1 MTSRIGRALR
11 CYCLAIGAIVLA
23 SGPHGAVLAHD
34 AIHLISGY
42 EHGHAHDGHARRHSR
57 SPKHAHEIIVQPPQP
72 FLVQAV
78 PHADKVTTAVVMAVD
93 ILHTHE
99 PALFPCDLRRTHDP
113 PPRVLPSAFP
123 PSFAA
128 APPAA

>member
-11 CYCLAIGAIVLA
+11 CFAIGVFFLA
-23 SGPHGAVLAHD
+23 SGPQGAVLAHD

-42 EHGHAHDGHARRHSR
+42 EHGHAHDGHAYRHSR
-57 SPKHAHEIIVQPPQP
+57 PPKHAHEIIVQPSQP
-72 FLVQAV
+72 FLVQAI
-78 PHADKVTTAVVMAVD
+78 PHADKAKTSVVMAVD
-93 ILHTHE
+93 IIHTNE
-99 PALFPCDLRRTHDP
+99 PALFPGGLRRTHDP